1 MANNLDLDLV
11 LKLKNADAV
20 VREIQNKL
28 KGSNLQNLGNVS
40 LPKNFVKDLQSIAR
54 ALGNSK
60 NISQEAKKAF
70 GDLASTAN
78 KAGSN
83 IQGVT
88 SVLGAY
94 STAMN
99 AAKRSQEQL
108 NREQTR
114 SIGLAEEFGKQTGS
128 IAKRFGGFLIAQA
141 IVRRLG
147 EAFKEAARQAIDYE
161 REIIKI
167 AQFQNSTIEQAK
179 KLGDFIEQLSFKFG
193 TSSESL
199 VKSAQILA
207 QAGRSAGEI
216 KSILA
221 ALAPA
226 TLTASFED
234 LGGATES
241 LNALLGQFDI
251 SASKSTQVLDE
262 LNAVA
267 EAFNVSIDELF
278 DGLKRAGSSFAA
290 LSGVKEGIT
299 PGTQA
304 LREYAALF
312 TAVIDTTREGA
323 DTIGTALKTILPRL
337 QRGSTQSL
345 LKSFGIDILNDKG
358 NFVGPLEAFKRISDG
373 LKSLSA
379 TSPAFSKIVEELGG
393 SRQFGRVL
401 PLLEE
406 QLKVQRAIS
415 IANNASGSVYEDAE
429 LAQQSLQVQIQKTVE
444 RFKELLRELTGT
456 STFKTLAA
464 SFLGL
469 ANATITFANSLKELL
484 PLIALFA
491 TSQILTKIPP
501 FSRGFSRG
509 IGFSRA
515 TSNPSTG
522 FSQGGIAAKVTPG
535 EMIFSAAAV
544 KREGRST
551 LDYYNK
557 TGDPS
562 RLKSLAGTYMV
573 PGTGNSDTV
582 NMTLEDGS
590 YVIKKSSVSK
600 SRRGFN
606 MGGQA
611 SKRQYYQNGGNSSKD
626 PIQFLLDSLNKGAK
640 PGQASLFL
648 DNNKQAT
655 AMVKQLQQIAKAANI
670 QLAFF
675 KGSKNIFGAANSKG
689 ILLNS
694 NLTENP
700 GAVKNLLTT
709 FLHELTH
716 ALQIDNTDTKVPA
729 YVARQGVREYEKK
742 AGRTLSPIEAMR
754 ESRAKVFN
762 LSTVSPFVSKK
773 DAANTLS
780 YLASSNSG
788 NIRERLKSTLEGAAQ
803 RIDDDYLAKARRRV
817 DQIDARLQR
826 SGGGALSSEARQS
839 LQTTIADRIV
849 ARRGGFQE
857 GASSPIPGV
866 GGFNGASTTGQAV
879 IPAEIVRASR
889 LSRVGNFFK
898 SRPPISNEAF
908 GRIQTGSFA
917 LALAGGQ
924 FANSKTGAG
933 QATGGALTGA
943 SLGLQSALITTNP
956 TIIALTTLASA
967 AVGAASAL
975 KEFKLQQQNKSETDV
990 VDKFAQGK
998 ASISNV
1004 DAILRKASK
1013 FDLGDPSSAP
1023 DLSKF
1028 GGVSKVFDA
1037 FGNSGVG
1044 IGLRAAFSSASLP
1057 LQALKDPSLNS
1068 SFQTASFG
1076 TKLASALSLDGL
1088 LNSDF
1093 NSLNIARQQRAGAL
1107 DRVRGNFSTASESQV
1122 DLIRERVIKASR
1134 AGKDISNQ
1142 DLIKQFTEDPAQ
1154 VRLLALQN
1162 KNLKDPRQLNETSQS
1177 IALAAGVITQVADA
1191 TRELNKPMSDLA
1203 KKIASLAEPTLLLF
1217 AAFDRINSSLVT
1229 FNAGMAQADQVIE
1242 ATLAGSI
1249 ANRTPINN
1257 FSNQFG
1263 VQPGVFGSSIDNL
1276 AAQLGIR
1283 ESNNPGFSAV
1293 AQTAAVANAIKTA
1306 LPEFLV
1312 EEAKNAPLDRTVS
1325 DSLTSFL
1332 PNQLSPGVR
1341 SYFEGLIATNFEG
1354 DNNKS
1359 ISGSN
1364 ASEIEDI
1371 IQKFS
1376 GAAGASREILATVQ
1390 EIANQNIVRQNQQ
1403 ASSLAGARLDVARQ
1417 TIGINQLGI
1426 RQGVNA
1432 AEILGTRSP
1441 LADRDAAIASLR
1453 GDAATI
1459 LRGQPNSAD
1468 IRTRLAEIN
1477 KTGVTAENISEFTR
1491 LTEALKLLSTDTRV
1505 LDATMQKANEL
1516 GQAQQGSRSLSDRLL
1531 GGGPQE
1537 ILKFNQQLDDFRQ
1550 IAAGGDVGGA
1560 RALAALNNMEQL
1572 LQAFTP
1578 EQFKRITG
1586 ISKDEGEQ
1594 SLRNIRGEQT
1604 GRVLGGEVGGII
1616 AGNIRGDG
1624 RKALV
1629 EEASQAFDVMR
1640 RASEILKQQSEVQLA
1655 KSIEMMD
1662 AQQAAFSEGIA
1673 AAFNNAFSSQGSL
1686 DLQKALNNFS
1696 ESFGGEGAS
1705 LAITGKTDV
1714 VVSFNGANGVFKDI
1728 QKDLEGAISRI
1739 VNEQIKGALKTNQ
1752 GIAGANSP

>member
-60 NISQEAKKAF
+60 NVSQEAKKAF
-70 GDLASTAN
+70 GDLASTAG

-337 QRGSTQSL
+337 QRGQTQSL

-582 NMTLEDGS
+582 NMNLEDGS

-606 MGGQA
+606 MGGYA
-611 SKRQYYQNGGNSSKD
+611 RKRYANGSVVDSDDALLKLIRRSSSPD
-626 PIQFLLDSLNKGAK
+626 
-640 PGQASLFL
+640 
-648 DNNKQAT
+648 
-655 AMVKQLQQIAKAANI
+655 
-670 QLAFF
+670 
-675 KGSKNIFGAANSKG
+675 KNIDFISPKEAPRQLERIYKKLEKIANLTGIKMRLFYSNDPNSPSAVGATNA
-689 ILLNS
+689 LALNS
-694 NLTENP
+694 NLSP
-700 GAVKNLLTT
+700 SKIMQT
-709 FLHELTH
+709 FL
-716 ALQIDNTDTKVPA
+716 
-729 YVARQGVREYEKK
+729 REIIHV
-742 AGRTLSPIEAMR
+742 T
-754 ESRAKVFN
+754 ESTNAV
-762 LSTVSPFVSKK
+762 
-773 DAANTLS
+773 
-780 YLASSNSG
+780 
-788 NIRERLKSTLEGAAQ
+788 
-803 RIDDDYLAKARRRV
+803 
-817 DQIDARLQR
+817 DARNV
-826 SGGGALSSEARQS
+826 EARVR
-839 LQTTIADRIV
+839 TDRI
-849 ARRGGFQE
+849 AERIYKNTGATLPQGAKQELQEAILQKIDSKIRFFQE
-857 GASSPIPGV
+857 GASSPVFSPYTNNKPFFVPERTPFLRGAAQATK
-866 GGFNGASTTGQAV
+866 GFFN
-879 IPAEIVRASR
+879 R
-889 LSRVGNFFK
+889 
-898 SRPPISNEAF
+898 PISNETF
-908 GRIQTGSFA
+908 GKMQTGSFA

-924 FANSKTGAG
+924 FANSQSEIG
-933 QATGGALTGA
+933 QAVGGALTGA
-943 SLGLQSALITTNP
+943 ALGLQSSILTVNP
-956 TIIALTTLASA
+956 LIIAFATLTSA
-967 AVGAASAL
+967 VVGAAAAMR
-975 KEFKLQQQNKSETDV
+975 EFRLQQQNKADTSV
-990 VDKFAQGK
+990 VEKFAQGK
-998 ASISNV
+998 ATVANV
-1004 DAILRKASK
+1004 DVALRKSSN
-1013 FDLGDPSSAP
+1013 FDLGKAKNLNKSAY
-1023 DLSKF
+1023 S
-1028 GGVSKVFDA
+1028 
-1037 FGNSGVG
+1037 
-1044 IGLRAAFSSASLP
+1044 
-1057 LQALKDPSLNS
+1057 SLNIS
-1068 SFQTASFG
+1068 DDLKTSYDGATLTEKLG
-1076 TKLASALSLDGL
+1076 TLASLDGL
-1088 LNSDF
+1088 LSDSSSSI
-1093 NSLNIARQQRAGAL
+1093 NVAKRVRARSL
-1107 DRVRGNFSTASESQV
+1107 DRVRGNFATASEAQL
-1122 DLIRERVIKASR
+1122 DLVRERVVKSLRSGGNITNEQLA
-1134 AGKDISNQ
+1134 A
-1142 DLIKQFTEDPAQ
+1142 QFTKDPAQ
-1154 VRLLALQN
+1154 ARLIALQS
-1162 KNLKDPRQLNETSQS
+1162 KSLKDPRQLNDDKQAIS
-1177 IALAAGVITQVADA
+1177 LAIGVIGQIADA
-1191 TRELNKPMSDLA
+1191 TRKLNEPMGDLA
-1203 KKIASLAEPTLLLF
+1203 KKIADAAQSSILLF
-1217 AAFDRINSSLVT
+1217 TTFDRINSSLVSLT
-1229 FNAGMAQADQVIE
+1229 AVMAQTDQAIE
-1242 ATLAGSI
+1242 ATLSGGI
-1249 ANRTPINN
+1249 ANKTAINN
-1257 FSNQFG
+1257 FSNPFG
-1263 VQPGVFGSSIDNL
+1263 VEREVFGDSVNNL
-1276 AAQLGIR
+1276 ASQLGIN
-1283 ESNNPGFSAV
+1283 ESRNSGFQAA
-1293 AQTAAVANAIKTA
+1293 AQAAVMGNLIKTE
-1306 LPEFLV
+1306 LPSLLNQ
-1312 EEAKNAPLDRTVS
+1312 ASINSPLDATVS
-1325 DSLTSFL
+1325 DTLKNILPTTLT
-1332 PNQLSPGVR
+1332 PQLR
-1341 SYFEGLIATNFEG
+1341 DYFTGIIETNFGGEQ
-1354 DNNKS
+1354 DKS
-1359 ISGSN
+1359 IKGSS
-1364 ASEIEDI
+1364 AQEIEDI
-1371 IQKFS
+1371 VQKF
-1376 GAAGASREILATVQ
+1376 GGLANVGKDILSVTQ
-1390 EIANQNIVRQNQQ
+1390 ELANQNIVRQNQQ

-1604 GRVLGGEVGGII
+1604 GRVLGGQVGGII

-1714 VVSFNGANGVFKDI
+1714 VVSFNGVNGVFKDI